1 MRTRKLPVV
10 ALITAARKAAGNDV
24 EKNTRGSLTA
34 LRASALEQFKL
45 GDAALEIFETCGVLA
60 NETAIAALNAG
71 PAH

>member
-1 MRTRKLPVV
+1 
-10 ALITAARKAAGNDV
+10 V

-45 GDAALEIFETCGVLA
+45 ADAALEIFETCGVLA